1 MQNNQ
6 SIPPSELIL
15 DEQGRIYHLNL
26 RPEEL
31 ADIVLTVGD
40 PNRVP
45 EVSKY
50 FDSIEV
56 KVQKRELITH
66 TGYLNGKRLS
76 VISTGMGVGNID
88 IVFNELD
95 ALVNIDLNS
104 STIKPQHKSL
114 TIVRIGT
121 AGGLQPDVPID
132 SFVTSSFGL
141 GLDNLLQFY
150 HQKSS
155 AEELALLNAFYSH
168 FDDAKLPPPYIS
180 AGSQSLIDLFA
191 QDTITGITAT
201 CSGFYAP
208 QGRMLRLG
216 LKFPELLA
224 KLQAFAYHNH
234 RIANFEME
242 TAAIYGLGALL
253 GHRCCSISAI
263 VANRAVQK
271 FSTNPYKT
279 VDNLIQLVLEKV
291 TSEQTACNEL
301 RKAS

>member
-1 MQNNQ
+1 MPDFHR
-6 SIPPSELIL
+6 IPPSELIL

-76 VISTGMGVGNID
+76 VVSTGMGVGNID

-95 ALVNIDLNS
+95 ALVNIDLTTS
-104 STIKPQHKSL
+104 QVKPVHKSL

-132 SFVTSSFGL
+132 SFVTSSHGL

-150 HQKSS
+150 CQQNPV
-155 AEELALLNAFYSH
+155 EDTALLNAFYEH
-168 FDDAKLPPPYIS
+168 FADANLPLPYIA
-180 AGSQSLIDLFA
+180 AGAESLVQLFA
-191 QDTITGITAT
+191 EQTTTGITAT

-208 QGRMLRLG
+208 QGRVLRLG
-216 LKFPELLA
+216 LKIPELLA
-224 KLQAFAYHNH
+224 KLQAFNHQQH
-234 RIANFEME
+234 RIVNFEME
-242 TAAIYGLGALL
+242 TSAIYGLGALL
-253 GHRCCSISAI
+253 GHRCCSVSAI

-271 FSTNPYKT
+271 FSANPYKT

-291 TSEQTACNEL
+291 TSEQTACSKL